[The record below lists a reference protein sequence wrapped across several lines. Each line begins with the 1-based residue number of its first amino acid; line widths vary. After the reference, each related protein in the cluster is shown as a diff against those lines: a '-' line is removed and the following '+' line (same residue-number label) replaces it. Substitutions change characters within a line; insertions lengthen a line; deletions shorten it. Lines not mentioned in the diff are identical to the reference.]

1 MEILVSHN
9 PLLRQYL
16 KQQANDDVYRLY
28 GKTQE
33 RRGKA
38 EERREGKNIYNDGY
52 GYRFQKHNYL
62 NRKELIN
69 CCLANTI
76 T

>member
-1 MEILVSHN
+1 MQGKEILVTHN

-38 EERREGKNIYNDGY
+38 EKGEKERTFIMMDMDTDSRNI
-52 GYRFQKHNYL
+52 
-62 NRKELIN
+62 I
-69 CCLANTI
+69 I
-76 T
+76 